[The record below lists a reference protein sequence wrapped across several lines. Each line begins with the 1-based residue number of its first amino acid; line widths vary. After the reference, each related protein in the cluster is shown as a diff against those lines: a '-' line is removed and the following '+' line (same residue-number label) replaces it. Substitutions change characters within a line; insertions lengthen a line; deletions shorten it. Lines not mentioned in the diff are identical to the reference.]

1 MFFSFY
7 YLFLV
12 FLQKRQTSYS
22 CEQSLTTDPTIQF
35 GHISTICS
43 YFSLT
48 DDQGYADVGFT
59 NPSCPFVTPNIDLLA
74 SSAVKLDDYYVHPTC
89 TPTRAAL
96 LTGRLEVFGVSNLFL
111 PRHHVIWGTRL
122 VRSSSFC
129 HKFNHPNKWKD
140 DPSINTLN

>member
-1 MFFSFY
+1 MSFYFY

-22 CEQSLTTDPTIQF
+22 CEQSLTTDPTIEF
-35 GHISTICS
+35 GHISTISS
-43 YFSLT
+43 YFRLT

-89 TPTRAAL
+89 TPTREAL
-96 LTGRLEVFGVSNLFL
+96 LTGRLGVVGDSNPFL
-111 PRHHVIWGTRL
+111 P
-122 VRSSSFC
+122 
-129 HKFNHPNKWKD
+129 
-140 DPSINTLN
+140 